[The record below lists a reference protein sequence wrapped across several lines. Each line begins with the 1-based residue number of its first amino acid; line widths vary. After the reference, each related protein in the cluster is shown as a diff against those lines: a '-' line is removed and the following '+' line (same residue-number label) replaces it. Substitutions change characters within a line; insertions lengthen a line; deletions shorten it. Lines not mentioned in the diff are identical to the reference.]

1 MTKQFTVNTTRIDPY
16 KNFKFRVIWDGETVA
31 GVSKVGALKRTTA
44 PVSHR
49 DGNDLST
56 DRHSPGRTQ
65 FDDIVLERGITHN
78 REFEEWANKIY
89 STQGDGAVSLR
100 DFRKDIQI
108 ELLNLQGVTVALYN
122 VYRCWVTQ
130 YTALP
135 DLDSNGEGIAFESVT
150 LKCEGWERDDSVVE
164 NPES

>member
-1 MTKQFTVNTTRIDPY
+1 MAQFTVNTTRRDPY
-16 KNFKFRVIWDGETVA
+16 KNFKFRVKWDGKAVA
-31 GVSKVGALKRTTA
+31 GVSKVGALKRTTS

-65 FDDIVLERGITHN
+65 FDDITLERGITHD
-78 REFEEWANKIY
+78 REFEAWANKVY
-89 STQGDGAVSLR
+89 STQGDGAVSLKS
-100 DFRKDIQI
+100 FRKDITI
-108 ELLNLQGVTVALYN
+108 ELLNLQGTVVAAYN

-135 DLDSNGEGIAFESVT
+135 DLDANGEGIAFESIT
-150 LKCEGWERDDSVVE
+150 LKCEGWERDIAVTEVAE
-164 NPES
+164 T

>member
-1 MTKQFTVNTTRIDPY
+1 MAQFTVNTTRRDPY
-16 KNFKFRVIWDGETVA
+16 KNFKFRVKWDQKTVA
-31 GVSKVGALKRTTA
+31 GISKVGGLKRTTA

-65 FDDIVLERGITHN
+65 FDDITLERGLTHD
-78 REFEEWANKIY
+78 REFEEWANRIY

-100 DFRKDIQI
+100 EFRKDLTI
-108 ELLNLQGVTVALYN
+108 ELCNLQGTVVAAYN

-135 DLDSNGEGIAFESVT
+135 DLDANGEGIAFESIT
-150 LKCEGWERDDSVVE
+150 IKCEGWERDVAVTE
-164 NPES
+164 VMES